1 MTMKTRNLSAA
12 INSSAGKKIL
22 FYAVLIT
29 VPLMIAVIC
38 ICLGRYSSTFG
49 ETLTAIWQL
58 ITGTAGD
65 GNLPKVIFSMRMP
78 RIILAMLAGGG
89 LSVAGLAF
97 QSLFANPLATPDTLG
112 VASGASFGAAA
123 ALLIGVSLPYTQIIA
138 LVMGFIAVGLTVA
151 VGRGKRGSRSLTSMV
166 LGGMV
171 RSSLFSALI
180 SFVKLVAD
188 TDSKLPAITYWL
200 MGSLSSATWE
210 SLKFGAPFILA
221 GIILLFLIR
230 WRLNILPLSED
241 EVKATGSNVTML
253 RFVTALAGT
262 MITAACVSLCG
273 QIGWVGLLVP
283 HICRMALGSD
293 NLVLVPASISVGAVF
308 LMLMDTAARSLTATE
323 IPISIL
329 TAVIGA
335 PFFIA
340 LLRKTGGWS
349 L

>member
-1 MTMKTRNLSAA
+1 MMKTKTLSTD
-12 INSSAGKKIL
+12 INSKLSKKIL

-29 VPLMIAVIC
+29 VPLIVAVIC
-38 ICLGRYSSTFG
+38 TCLGRYTSTFG

-65 GNLPKVIFSMRMP
+65 NNLPKVIFSMRMP
-78 RIILAMLAGGG
+78 RIVLAMLAGGG
-89 LSVAGLAF
+89 LSAAGLAF

-112 VASGASFGAAA
+112 VASGSSFGAAA
-123 ALLIGVSLPYTQIIA
+123 ALLIGISLPYTQILA
-138 LVMGFIAVGLTVA
+138 LIMGFIAVGLTVM
-151 VGRGKRGSRSLTSMV
+151 VGKGKRGSRSLTSMV

-171 RSSLFSALI
+171 ISSLFSALI

-200 MGSLSSATWE
+200 MGSLSSATWDA
-210 SLKFGAPFILA
+210 LKFGAPFILA
-221 GIILLFLIR
+221 GIILLFLLR

-241 EVKATGSNVTML
+241 EVKASGTNVTLL
-253 RFVTALAGT
+253 RFLTALAGT

-273 QIGWVGLLVP
+273 QIGWVGLLIP

-293 NLVLVPASISVGAVF
+293 NMVLVPASVSLGAVF
-308 LMLMDTAARSLTATE
+308 LMLIDTAARSMTATE